1 MRERTHLEYLGLDG
15 RLDAL
20 FCPFVW
26 MVSGD
31 VGYCILNKYIL
42 ELLYIGL
49 RKYVFMQSSY
59 CVVSA
64 LFLLHRPFRFESPMP
79 GTVDEPASCSG
90 RSEVVVV

>member
-1 MRERTHLEYLGLDG
+1 MWHLGLDG

-20 FCPFVW
+20 FCPFVR

-64 LFLLHRPFRFESPMP
+64 LFLLHRTFRFESPMP

-90 RSEVVVV
+90 RSEDVVV